1 MHSMIK
7 TTATGLIVSALVFG
21 TLHVSASASEGAP
34 TWQPQSS
41 ERLIKLPARYM
52 AKSLDQG
59 FADSTLGQALT
70 ESEHNIGAKSGTLN
84 DLQAAVGQADGDMR
98 LEMRHQLLAEK
109 RAYLELMTGR
119 NDLRRQQVDTKLRVL
134 EDALDTLSRSD
145 AVDSP
150 VTQALMANQDAARA
164 RFAASQTQVD
174 LKAFENSSA
183 TESKYA
189 TKYHENMA
197 AIEQLMG
204 RITQHT
210 MTQTQSADG
219 ESLTKEQYLRQMVV
233 DAQAQVALIDQEDT
247 LLGYM
252 AKLVALDAL
261 ALSEEVMDAE
271 YANAQTLSGDAL
283 GRGATLSPAKA
294 AHFFL
299 KN

>member
-1 MHSMIK
+1 MHPMIK
-7 TTATGLIVSALVFG
+7 TTATGLIVSAFVFG
-21 TLHVSASASEGAP
+21 AFNLQAQASEGSP
-34 TWQPQSS
+34 SWQPQSS

-59 FADSTLGQALT
+59 FADSSLGQALS
-70 ESEHNIGAKSGTLN
+70 ESEQNIGAKAGTLN

-119 NDLRRQQVDTKLRVL
+119 NDMRRQQVHTKLRVL
-134 EDALDTLSRSD
+134 EDALDRLGQSED
-145 AVDSP
+145 AGSP
-150 VTQALMANQDAARA
+150 VAQELMASQDAARI
-164 RFAASQTQVD
+164 RFASSQTQVD

-189 TKYHENMA
+189 SAHAKNMG

-204 RITQHT
+204 RITKHS

-233 DAQAQVALIDQEDT
+233 DAQAEASLIDQEDT
-247 LLGYM
+247 ILGYM

-261 ALSEEVMDAE
+261 ALSEEVMDAQ
-271 YANAQTLSGDAL
+271 YAEAETLG
-283 GRGATLSPAKA
+283 GKPLSPAQA